1 MSITTKGVSSILGH
15 GEVLKMV
22 FNTLTLYATDFTIY
36 ILPRFRQMKS
46 SILFPLSTIFLKC
59 LSQDN
64 SFLCNC
70 CHNQCIICFHVVCR
84 YQLFISQ
91 SCYSNNN
98 AWSSFAICLSNLPVM
113 LDRLKAGLCQ
123 SCCFW
128 YVIDKGQKLY
138 LAIEVN
144 VHQGELGL
152 ALKQY
157 QYLFSILNEGVNPFV
172 WLKSWC
178 CSILACPI
186 DVVVQYLV
194 KC

>member
-1 MSITTKGVSSILGH
+1 
-15 GEVLKMV
+15 
-22 FNTLTLYATDFTIY
+22 
-36 ILPRFRQMKS
+36 
-46 SILFPLSTIFLKC
+46 
-59 LSQDN
+59 
-64 SFLCNC
+64 
-70 CHNQCIICFHVVCR
+70 
-84 YQLFISQ
+84 
-91 SCYSNNN
+91 
-98 AWSSFAICLSNLPVM
+98 M

-172 WLKSWC
+172 
-178 CSILACPI
+178 
-186 DVVVQYLV
+186 
-194 KC
+194 